1 MLNCVHLT
9 EEKKKSQRDI
19 TALKGD
25 MYLKLLIVLNVA
37 CTVICPLPLHMT
49 SSPNQ
54 LACRS
59 VSRLV
64 TVRPL
69 SLQWCYVWLKWKLI
83 LTVIS
88 TGSGP
93 GDRLSLARWG
103 RLMRTH
109 MHIHT
114 NLIFSSFFFFG
125 DIQHF
130 YTHTQTHIHTQ
141 GTYLQHD
148 TVFCSNGCCRK
159 QNRARRSHT

>member
-1 MLNCVHLT
+1 MYIWQ
-9 EEKKKSQRDI
+9 KKSQRDI

-25 MYLKLLIVLNVA
+25 THMKLLIVLNVA
-37 CTVICPLPLHMT
+37 CTVNCPLPLHMT

-54 LACRS
+54 LTCRS
-59 VSRLV
+59 VSQLV

-69 SLQWCYVWLKWKLI
+69 SLQWCYVWLKWKMI

-109 MHIHT
+109 VHIHT
-114 NLIFSSFFFFG
+114 NLIFSFFFFFSR
-125 DIQHF
+125 DIQHC
-130 YTHTQTHIHTQ
+130 YTHTQ

-159 QNRARRSHT
+159 QNRARH